1 MRIIRPQDFE
11 QLKKTKSSTKKP
23 RTARLLVI
31 IFMVMIVFGGTKLN
45 NQQRSNDTGST
56 TKQASK
62 KELNNSSDQQNDT
75 KSKLKIFTG
84 AEFMS
89 LAIGTKYPNTQ
100 AFDVLPTITG
110 DAEADENIRKLAEVR
125 GYRLTSIPVSPI
137 EKLDEPRLGSDDL
150 LQPLAAQGWR
160 DLKKSAQRASEPL
173 SIISA
178 YRSPEYQ
185 RKLFNQRLSLAGG
198 TVWSISQ
205 GMNEEIVNTVLG
217 KTAVPGF
224 SRHHTGY
231 TIDLWCEDGSA
242 AFVLSTCFEWISK
255 DNYKVAKEAGW
266 IPSYPDGAKQ
276 QGPEPEPWEYVW
288 VGADLL
294 YE

>member
-1 MRIIRPQDFE
+1 MRIIKPQDFE
-11 QLKKTKSSTKKP
+11 QLKKTKTSSKKL
-23 RTARLLVI
+23 RVTQTLVI
-31 IFMVMIVFGGTKLN
+31 ITLVMVTLWGMKVLSHKGSDDPTNNVQDSSKAMVDDTEQQKSAKPKLKN
-45 NQQRSNDTGST
+45 FTGS
-56 TKQASK
+56 
-62 KELNNSSDQQNDT
+62 
-75 KSKLKIFTG
+75 
-84 AEFMS
+84 EFMA

-100 AFDVLPTITG
+100 AFDVLPSITG
-110 DAEADENIRKLAEVR
+110 NAEADDRIRKLAEDR
-125 GYRLTSIPVSPI
+125 GYLLTSIPVSPI
-137 EKLDEPRLGSDDL
+137 EKLNEPRLGDDDL

-160 DLKKSAQRASEPL
+160 DLKKSAQRDREPL

-185 RKLFNQRLSLAGG
+185 RGLFSQRLSGAGA
-198 TVWSISQ
+198 TVWGVSQ
-205 GMNEEIVNTVLG
+205 GLNDSIVNSVLG

-231 TIDLWCEDGSA
+231 TIDLWCEDGSS

-255 DNYKVAKEAGW
+255 DNYKVAKMAGW
-266 IPSYPDGAKQ
+266 IPSYPDGAEL

-288 VGADLL
+288 VGTDLL

>member
-84 AEFMS
+84 AEFMA

-100 AFDVLPTITG
+100 AFDVLPSITG
-110 DAEADENIRKLAEVR
+110 NAEADDRIRKLAEER

-137 EKLDEPRLGSDDL
+137 EKLNEPRLGGDDL

-160 DLKKSAQRASEPL
+160 DLKAAARRDGEPL
-173 SIISA
+173 SVISA

-185 RKLFNQRLSLAGG
+185 RTMFGQRLSAAGA
-198 TVWSISQ
+198 TVWGVSQ
-205 GMNEEIVNTVLG
+205 GLNDTIVNTVLG

-231 TIDLWCEDGSA
+231 TIDLWCEDGSG
-242 AFVLSTCFEWISK
+242 AFVFSSCFDWISK
-255 DNYKVAKEAGW
+255 DNYKAAKLTGW
-266 IPSYPDGAKQ
+266 IPSYPDGAEL

-288 VGADLL
+288 VGTDVL